1 MERRQKETAKQSI
14 TPPPVPLV
22 CGDGKQSKRTMD
34 YRSMICSSLFHFL
47 TLVIIANIY
56 INIPEKQKPIAIE
69 LSFAQNNPTEDI
81 TIEPIADI
89 SFDANN
95 LDELI
100 QNQDF
105 ALDMTEI
112 ETPAIEPEEILIEK
126 PKSGSSSIKDVAVE
140 DLVKEVIADN
150 STTPVNVVSSSNTN
164 VLTTGLGNDTGSGNI
179 GDGDG
184 GNGDILKRLASAG
197 ARNGDVQVSISWD
210 NTNDIDLWV
219 EYKKGYSQERVG
231 WQNRQGNITKG
242 WLDVDR
248 NAMPQFLVNRPIENI
263 FWLKSNTIKYGY
275 YSIYLN
281 YYRCWDLRVATK
293 VKVRIKIGNEIINKT
308 AILRQ
313 QGQWLKIHGF
323 LINNKTSL

>member
-1 MERRQKETAKQSI
+1 MERRQEETAKQNI

-22 CGDGKQSKRTMD
+22 CGNGKQSKRTMD

-47 TLVIIANIY
+47 TLIIIANIY

-69 LSFAQNNPTEDI
+69 LSFAQNNPIEDI
-81 TIEPIADI
+81 TIETIAEI
-89 SFDANN
+89 SVDAND
-95 LDELI
+95 LEELI
-100 QNQDF
+100 QTQDF

-112 ETPAIEPEEILIEK
+112 ETPSIEPEKILIEK
-126 PKSGSSSIKDVAVE
+126 PKSGSSSIKDIPVE
-140 DLVKEVIADN
+140 DLVEEIIVNN
-150 STTPVNVVSSSNTN
+150 STIPVNTVSSSSNI
-164 VLTTGLGNDTGSGNI
+164 LTTGAGNNTGSGNI

-197 ARNGDVQVSISWD
+197 ARTGDVQVSISWD

-219 EYKKGYSQERVG
+219 EYKRGYNQERIG
-231 WQNRQGNITKG
+231 WQNRQGNISGG

-248 NAMPQFLVNRPIENI
+248 NAIPQFLVNRPIENI

-275 YSIYLN
+275 YTIYLN
-281 YYRCWDLRVATK
+281 YYRCWDLRVPTK
-293 VKVRIKIGNEIINKT
+293 VKVRIKIGKEIINKT
-308 AILRQ
+308 AVLRQ
-313 QGQWLKIHGF
+313 QGQWVKIHGF